1 MRVLVLLCFVA
12 TPPVGSA
19 SPPTETVR
27 RPVAEYFMPNGATPT
42 EGIYKADLS
51 PDGRLVAYAH
61 SNGKVTVH
69 AVAEATPRFT
79 TEPTDLRGSPYTGGA
94 AFSVDGT
101 MVAFPGKGKQIE
113 VRSAQTGESI
123 SSIELTGGLREVVDA
138 LAFSPDGRKLAV
150 VSGHLYHKDLHLF
163 ETTTGRLVGRPLA
176 DVDGIALQLVFS
188 ADGKRLAANHW
199 KEIFLVDFDAGRLAA
214 TVAGESSS
222 VIFFQD
228 EKLFAVQEASLAVHE
243 ATNEGIVE
251 KSIGRFAEEN
261 EALGPVRV
269 AVAGNPAVAAV
280 VVKNEVS
287 LRNMDGREL
296 RRVVGA
302 DAPIRRVC
310 LSTDGRTLLV
320 FRETQRVELFHLD

>member
-1 MRVLVLLCFVA
+1 
-12 TPPVGSA
+12 
-19 SPPTETVR
+19 
-27 RPVAEYFMPNGATPT
+27 MPNGATPT

-163 ETTTGRLVGRPLA
+163 ET
-176 DVDGIALQLVFS
+176 
-188 ADGKRLAANHW
+188 
-199 KEIFLVDFDAGRLAA
+199 
-214 TVAGESSS
+214 
-222 VIFFQD
+222 
-228 EKLFAVQEASLAVHE
+228 
-243 ATNEGIVE
+243 
-251 KSIGRFAEEN
+251 
-261 EALGPVRV
+261 
-269 AVAGNPAVAAV
+269 
-280 VVKNEVS
+280 
-287 LRNMDGREL
+287 
-296 RRVVGA
+296 
-302 DAPIRRVC
+302 
-310 LSTDGRTLLV
+310 
-320 FRETQRVELFHLD
+320 